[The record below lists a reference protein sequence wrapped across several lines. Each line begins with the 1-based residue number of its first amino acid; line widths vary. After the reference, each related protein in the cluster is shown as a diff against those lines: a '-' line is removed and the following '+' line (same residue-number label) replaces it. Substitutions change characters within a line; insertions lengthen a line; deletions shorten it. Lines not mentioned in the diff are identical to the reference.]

1 MKVLITG
8 VAGFIGSN
16 FASEI
21 LRLDY
26 EVVGVDCITSNY
38 AKEIKS
44 KNLLPLLKYKNF
56 SFLEVD
62 LLETNLEGLLL
73 GIDTVFHFAGHPSVH
88 SSWGSDFSTYSDR
101 NVVLTQNLLKAS
113 LDKGVRKFINSSSSS
128 VYGRIVTAPT
138 KESDPVNP
146 VSPYGVTKLAAE
158 NLVTLYGKEFGLET
172 VSLRYFTVYGPRQRP
187 DMAFS
192 KLINCALMGLPFE
205 LHGDGSQIRDFTYV
219 EDVVKAN
226 LLALKNTIKPG
237 EIFNIGGGA
246 PVTMTRVMEIIEQI
260 TKSKIN
266 LVRKEM
272 GPGNPMV
279 TSADCTKA
287 SALMGWNSSIGIEAG
302 IANQIDGHRSIAK

>member
-16 FASEI
+16 FAAEI
-21 LRLDY
+21 LELDY
-26 EVVGVDCITSNY
+26 EVLGVDSFTKNY
-38 AKEIKS
+38 VKEIKLR
-44 KNLLPLLKYKNF
+44 NIEPLHKYKNF
-56 SFLEVD
+56 KFKEID
-62 LLETNLEGLLL
+62 LLENNLGDLLL
-73 GIDTVFHFAGHPSVH
+73 GIDYVFHFAGHPSVH

-101 NVVLTQNLLKAS
+101 NVVLTQNLLKAC
-113 LDKGVRKFINSSSSS
+113 LDKGISKFINSSSSS

-192 KLINCALMGLPFE
+192 KLINSALTGLPFE

-226 LLALKNTIKPG
+226 LLALKNKIEPG

-246 PVTMTRVMEIIEQI
+246 PVTMNRVMEIIEQI

-287 SALMGWNSSIGIEAG
+287 IALMGWNSIVGIEAG
-302 IANQIDGHRSIAK
+302 IANQIDWYRSIEK